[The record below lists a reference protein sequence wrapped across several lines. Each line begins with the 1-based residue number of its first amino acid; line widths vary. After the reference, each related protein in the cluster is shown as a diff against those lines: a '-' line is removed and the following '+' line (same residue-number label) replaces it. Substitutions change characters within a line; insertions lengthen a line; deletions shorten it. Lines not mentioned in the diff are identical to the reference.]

1 METLA
6 SEQVPS
12 PRLEDY
18 VFQAKD
24 FANNDQHGRV
34 ALKQLSTQNLQNGV
48 GVVFY
53 SPNDAE
59 GKQRYEGQI
68 KNTFPGNFNTK
79 TNQICLVMFQDCE
92 RGNNQPVTRFKDQ

>member
-1 METLA
+1 LETLA
-6 SEQVPS
+6 SDQGLT

-18 VFQAKD
+18 EFQAKD

-34 ALKQLSTQNLQNGV
+34 ALKQVSTQNLQYGV

-53 SPNDAE
+53 SPNDTE

-68 KNTFPGNFNTK
+68 KNSLPGNFILK
-79 TNQICLVMFQDCE
+79 T
-92 RGNNQPVTRFKDQ
+92 T